1 MNKSYI
7 IRKNEDIE
15 KVIRNHKTVGN
26 KYFVIYYLKSNSFK
40 VAFSVSKKLGCAVLR
55 NRQKRILRE
64 IVRNHMNEINNY
76 MLLIVVKR
84 PSIDLE
90 YSEKE
95 NQINIL
101 FKKIKKENEQ

>member
-15 KVIRNHKTVGN
+15 KVLKKHNSVGN

-40 VAFSVSKKLGCAVLR
+40 AAFSVSKKLGCAVLR

-64 IVRNHMNEINNY
+64 IVRNHMNEIGNY
-76 MLLIVVKR
+76 ELLIVAKKL
-84 PSIDLE
+84 SIDLE
-90 YSEKE
+90 YLEKE
-95 NQINIL
+95 DQIISL
-101 FKKIKKENEQ
+101 FKKIAKENE